1 MARPEDGAAQG
12 HGVYCR
18 WCTNFHDRPAPLF
31 YFRLMNNL
39 TSDKRKFAPATARN
53 RDPIMAVLLPWLRQ
67 GASVLEVASGSGE
80 HAVHMAAA
88 RPDINWQPTDPD
100 PSGRDS
106 IAAWIDHS
114 GLPNIHQPLDLDV
127 CATPWPIK
135 SADLIL
141 CCNMIH
147 IAPWQAAV
155 ALIEGAGRI
164 LSDEGVLFLYGPY
177 KRDGAHTAPSNAAFD
192 DSLRSRNADWGIR
205 DLEAVEAQAAANGL
219 ALADVVA
226 MPANNYCVVFRKG

>member
-1 MARPEDGAAQG
+1 
-12 HGVYCR
+12 
-18 WCTNFHDRPAPLF
+18 
-31 YFRLMNNL
+31 MNNL

-100 PSGRDS
+100 PSSRDS
-106 IAAWIDHS
+106 IAAWIAHS
-114 GLPNIHQPLDLDV
+114 GAANINPPLELDV
-127 CATPWPIK
+127 CATPWPVK

-147 IAPWQAAV
+147 IAPWPAAV
-155 ALIEGAGRI
+155 ALIDGAGRI
-164 LSDEGVLFLYGPY
+164 LSDDGVLFLYGPY

-192 DSLRSRNADWGIR
+192 DSLRSRNSDWGIR
-205 DLEAVEAQAAANGL
+205 DLEAVEEQAAASGL

-226 MPANNYCVVFRKG
+226 MPANNFCVVFRKG